1 MFHRALIAL
10 SRHHRASSTRP
21 FWAARLAQPT
31 IHSTADRVLCRCAV
45 DSRVQLAVATVT
57 TLVASPVSA
66 MRIPSH
72 RPKPTV
78 SARPTVS
85 LTCPL
90 GVSRPEGALGVSLDT
105 CHTIT
110 YILDKNCQVC
120 GG

>member
-10 SRHHRASSTRP
+10 SRHHRTSSTRP

-45 DSRVQLAVATVT
+45 DS
-57 TLVASPVSA
+57 LVASPVSA

-105 CHTIT
+105 YHSIT
-110 YILDKNCQVC
+110 YILDKNCQV
-120 GG
+120 